1 MSDRNVGLERIPQRD
16 TLPLGAALLQT
27 THDTTVSQTR
37 DYRDSGYRN
46 YTTGYYGYSGE
57 EKVNLRQMWRTI
69 RKRQWLII
77 SIVAVA
83 TSLVAV
89 EMFRSRPIYQAST
102 TIEVGKEN
110 STLVRT
116 GDLVINDDSDPYYQV
131 NIKTKM
137 LLLNSRELHEDVVAD
152 LKLDQNPKFMDNES
166 SGTLSKWLGSIIGK
180 KDGDDDTTES
190 SDIVDE
196 AGDYEHIRSPEE
208 TARLASFVTALE
220 ENLVVEPLRDTRA
233 LKVTFTHTSPT
244 IVAAVVNGIARNFM
258 KLNFQSKTEKFANA
272 ANWLDSATR
281 ELRAKVE
288 QSEQA
293 LANYTRENN
302 LFSLSDTKRDSTTL
316 TADKLARLH
325 DHALRAETERMLKQT
340 LYQELKDGRIAELP
354 EAFADPKLMELRK
367 QLNDLQLT
375 AAQLSVKYSPKNP
388 KTLEVQQQM
397 ALVQAQIDGG
407 RKSLETKLKI
417 EYERA
422 LEDERSFKA
431 ALAVT
436 KGEAVRENQ
445 TFIQYNILKQDVDT
459 ARSLY
464 TDFLQKTN
472 QAKAQVA
479 EQHNNLRIIDR
490 ASIPKKP
497 VGPKRA
503 LMITLAL
510 AVSLMGSVGLV
521 FLLESLDNT
530 IKNTEDVS
538 RYVQLPA
545 LGVIPVF
552 GTSARQPKTITNKRR
567 KAIGSGGN
575 GKSIRLYYGPE
586 ETTAASLAILDTRS
600 SAAEAY
606 RALRT
611 SVLLSAAGS
620 APKTMLFTSSQPS
633 EGKTTTVV
641 NTAMSLAQLGASV
654 LIIDCDLRKPT
665 THKVLGVNPFQ
676 GISTYLSR
684 NIEVDELIQ
693 QLPQENISL
702 LPCGP
707 IPPNPA
713 ELISSDKMKAM
724 LAKLSERYDHILI
737 DSPPIINVTDA
748 VILSKMVDGVIM
760 VVHGGRSTREA
771 VRRARQELDSVGAK
785 IFGVVLNNV
794 DLRHDAY
801 DGYYYSYGYG
811 QEQGSGVRV

>member
-1 MSDRNVGLERIPQRD
+1 MSDESLGLEKPSQRD
-16 TLPLGAALLQT
+16 AVPVEATILQ
-27 THDTTVSQTR
+27 S
-37 DYRDSGYRN
+37 RDSKLTGYRN
-46 YTTGYYGYSGE
+46 YSTGYYGFGGD
-57 EKVNLRQMWRTI
+57 EKVNLRQMWRTL

-77 SIVAVA
+77 SIVVTV

-89 EMFRSRPIYQAST
+89 EMFRTRPTYQAST

-110 STLVRT
+110 STLRS
-116 GDLVINDDSDPYYQV
+116 GDLIINDDSDPYYQV

-152 LKLDQNPKFMDNES
+152 LKLDQNPKFLDTDR
-166 SGTLSKWLGSIIGK
+166 GTLAKLLGALIGK
-180 KDGDDDTTES
+180 KNDDNETPD
-190 SDIVDE
+190 SDDIEDPVGEDE
-196 AGDYEHIRSPEE
+196 HVRSPEE
-208 TARLASFVTALE
+208 SARLAPYVTALE
-220 ENLVVEPLRDTRA
+220 ENVVVEPLRDTRA
-233 LKVTFTHTSPT
+233 LKVSFTHTNPSM
-244 IVAAVVNGIARNFM
+244 VAAVVNGIARTFM
-258 KLNFQSKTEKFANA
+258 RRSFESKTEKFANTA
-272 ANWLDSATR
+272 SWLDSATR
-281 ELRAKVE
+281 ELKSKVQ

-293 LANYTRENN
+293 LATYTRENN
-302 LFSLSDTKRDSTTL
+302 IFSLSDNKRDSTTL
-316 TADKLARLH
+316 TTDKLARLH
-325 DHALRAETERMLKQT
+325 DQALRTETERMLKQT
-340 LYQELKDGRIAELP
+340 LYEELKDGRIAELP

-367 QLNDLQLT
+367 QLNELQLT

-388 KTLEVQQQM
+388 KTLEVQQQI
-397 ALVQAQIDGG
+397 ALIQAQIETNRRD
-407 RKSLETKLKI
+407 LENKLKV

-422 LEDERSFKA
+422 LQDERSFRA
-431 ALAVT
+431 ALIAT
-436 KGEAVRENQ
+436 KAEAVQENQ
-445 TFIQYNILKQDVDT
+445 ASIQYNILKQDVDT

-479 EQHNNLRIIDR
+479 EQHNNLRVIER
-490 ASIPKKP
+490 ASIPNKP

-503 LMITLAL
+503 LMIMLGL
-510 AVSLMGSVGLV
+510 AVSLMASIGLV

-530 IKNTEDVS
+530 IKNVEDIG

-552 GTSARQPKTITNKRR
+552 AAATSGKLAKKRIAKKQSKQLGSCNK
-567 KAIGSGGN
+567 
-575 GKSIRLYYGPE
+575 GKSIRLYYGQE
-586 ETTAASLAILDTRS
+586 QASTGGLVLLDTHS
-600 SAAEAY
+600 TAAEAY

-620 APKTMLFTSSQPS
+620 PPKTILFTSSQPA

-654 LIIDCDLRKPT
+654 LIIDCDLRKPA
-665 THKVLGVNPFQ
+665 THKALGVSYTR

-684 NIEVDELIQ
+684 DIDVDEVIQ
-693 QLPQENISL
+693 TLPHANISL

-713 ELISSDKMKAM
+713 ELISSDKMKDM
-724 LAKLSERYDHILI
+724 LAKLSERYDHIVI
-737 DSPPIINVTDA
+737 DAPPIINVTDA
-748 VILSKMVDGVIM
+748 VILSRLVDGVIM

-771 VRRARQELDSVGAK
+771 VRRARQELESVGAK

-794 DLRHDAY
+794 DLRHEGY
-801 DGYYYSYGYG
+801 DGYYYSQYAYG
-811 QEQGSGVRV
+811 QEPGARVR

>member
-1 MSDRNVGLERIPQRD
+1 V
-16 TLPLGAALLQT
+16 LQP
-27 THDTTVSQTR
+27 
-37 DYRDSGYRN
+37 RDSGLTGYRN
-46 YTTGYYGYSGE
+46 YSTGYYSYGGE
-57 EKVNLRQMWRTI
+57 EKVNLRQMCRTL

-77 SIVAVA
+77 SIVVTV

-89 EMFRSRPIYQAST
+89 EMLRARPIYQAST
-102 TIEVGKEN
+102 IIEVGKEN
-110 STLVRT
+110 STLVRS
-116 GDLVINDDSDPYYQV
+116 GDLIINDDSDPYYQV

-152 LKLDQNPKFMDNES
+152 LKLDQNPKFMDTEKS
-166 SGTLSKWLGSIIGK
+166 TLSKLVGTVFGK
-180 KDGDDDTTES
+180 KDGDDEIAES
-190 SDIVDE
+190 SDIDDQPEEGEKV
-196 AGDYEHIRSPEE
+196 RSPEE
-208 TARLASFVTALE
+208 TARLAPFVTALE

-233 LKVTFTHTSPT
+233 LKVTFTHPSPS
-244 IVAAVVNGIARNFM
+244 IVAAVVNGISRNFM
-258 KLNFQSKTEKFANA
+258 KLNFQSKTEKFANT

-302 LFSLSDTKRDSTTL
+302 LFSLSDKNRDSTTL
-316 TADKLARLH
+316 TTDKLARLH
-325 DHALRAETERMLKQT
+325 DQALRAETERMLKQT
-340 LYQELKDGRIAELP
+340 LYEELKDGRIAELP

-397 ALVQAQIDGG
+397 ALVQAQIDTS

-422 LEDERSFKA
+422 LQDERSFKA
-431 ALAVT
+431 ALVAT

-445 TFIQYNILKQDVDT
+445 TSIQYNILKQDVDT

-479 EQHNNLRIIDR
+479 EQHNNLRVIER

-503 LMITLAL
+503 LMIMLGL
-510 AVSLMGSVGLV
+510 AVSLMASVGLV

-545 LGVIPVF
+545 LGVIPMF
-552 GTSARQPKTITNKRR
+552 AATAAQKTIANKRR
-567 KAIGSGGN
+567 KAIGAGN
-575 GKSIRLYYGPE
+575 KDKSIRLYYGPE
-586 ETTAASLAILDTRS
+586 ETPTGPLAILDTRS
-600 SAAEAY
+600 TAAEAY

-611 SVLLSAAGS
+611 SVLLSAAGNP
-620 APKTMLFTSSQPS
+620 PKTILFTSSQPS
-633 EGKTTTVV
+633 EGKTTTVI
-641 NTAMSLAQLGASV
+641 NTAISLAQLGASV
-654 LIIDCDLRKPT
+654 VIIDCDLRKPT
-665 THKVLGVNPFQ
+665 THKVLGVNHSR

-684 NIEVDELIQ
+684 DVAVDELIQ
-693 QLPQENISL
+693 MLPKANISL

-713 ELISSDKMKAM
+713 ELISSERMKLL
-724 LAKLSERYDHILI
+724 LANLAERYDHILI
-737 DSPPIINVTDA
+737 DSPPVISVTDA

-760 VVHGGRSTREA
+760 VVHGGRSSREA
-771 VRRARQELDSVGAK
+771 VRRARQELESVGAK

-794 DLRHDAY
+794 DLRHDSY
-801 DGYYYSYGYG
+801 EGYYYSQYAYG
-811 QEQGSGVRV
+811 QQPSKA

>member
-1 MSDRNVGLERIPQRD
+1 
-16 TLPLGAALLQT
+16 
-27 THDTTVSQTR
+27 
-37 DYRDSGYRN
+37 
-46 YTTGYYGYSGE
+46 
-57 EKVNLRQMWRTI
+57 
-69 RKRQWLII
+69 
-77 SIVAVA
+77 
-83 TSLVAV
+83 
-89 EMFRSRPIYQAST
+89 
-102 TIEVGKEN
+102 
-110 STLVRT
+110 
-116 GDLVINDDSDPYYQV
+116 
-131 NIKTKM
+131 
-137 LLLNSRELHEDVVAD
+137 
-152 LKLDQNPKFMDNES
+152 
-166 SGTLSKWLGSIIGK
+166 
-180 KDGDDDTTES
+180 
-190 SDIVDE
+190 
-196 AGDYEHIRSPEE
+196 
-208 TARLASFVTALE
+208 
-220 ENLVVEPLRDTRA
+220 
-233 LKVTFTHTSPT
+233 
-244 IVAAVVNGIARNFM
+244 M

-288 QSEQA
+288 QSEQS

-302 LFSLSDTKRDSTTL
+302 LFSLSDNKRDSTTL
-316 TADKLARLH
+316 TTDKLARLH
-325 DHALRAETERMLKQT
+325 DQALRAETERMLKQT

-367 QLNDLQLT
+367 QLNDLQLS

-397 ALVQAQIDGG
+397 ALVQAQIDAG
-407 RKSLETKLKI
+407 RRSLETKLRI

-422 LEDERSFKA
+422 LQDEQSFKA
-431 ALAVT
+431 ALVVT

-445 TFIQYNILKQDVDT
+445 TSIQYNILKQDVDT

-464 TDFLQKTN
+464 TDFLQKSN

-479 EQHNNLRIIDR
+479 EQHNNLRVIER
-490 ASIPKKP
+490 ASIPKMP

-503 LMITLAL
+503 LMIMLAL

-552 GTSARQPKTITNKRR
+552 ATSAKPKSVANKRR
-567 KAIGSGGN
+567 KAISSGGK

-586 ETTAASLAILDTRS
+586 ETPASALAILDTRS
-600 SAAEAY
+600 TAAEAY

-620 APKTMLFTSSQPS
+620 APKTILFTSSQPS

-665 THKVLGVNPFQ
+665 THKVLGVNPFR

-693 QLPQENISL
+693 QLPQANISL

-724 LAKLSERYDHILI
+724 LAKMSERYDHILI

-801 DGYYYSYGYG
+801 DSYYYSYGYG
-811 QEQGSGVRV
+811 QEQGAGVRV

>member
-1 MSDRNVGLERIPQRD
+1 MPDKSLGLERIPQRD
-16 TLPLGAALLQT
+16 TMPLGAAVFQT
-27 THDTTVSQTR
+27 HEATVFQTR
-37 DYRDSGYRN
+37 DYKDNGYRN
-46 YTTGYYGYSGE
+46 YTTGYYSYSGE
-57 EKVNLRQMWRTI
+57 EKINLRQMWRTL
-69 RKRQWLII
+69 RKRQWVII
-77 SIVAVA
+77 SIVATI

-89 EMFRSRPIYQAST
+89 EMFRTRPIYQAST
-102 TIEVGKEN
+102 IIEVGKEN

-152 LKLDQNPKFMDNES
+152 LKLDQNARFMDNES
-166 SGTLSKWLGSIIGK
+166 RGTVSRWLGSIIGK
-180 KDGDDDTTES
+180 KDSDDETAES
-190 SDIVDE
+190 SDIADPVGDDE
-196 AGDYEHIRSPEE
+196 RIRSPEE
-208 TARLASFVTALE
+208 TARLGPYVTALE

-288 QSEQA
+288 KSEQA

-302 LFSLSDTKRDSTTL
+302 LFSLSDNKRDSTTL
-316 TADKLARLH
+316 TTDKLARLH
-325 DHALRAETERMLKQT
+325 DQALRAETERMLKQT
-340 LYQELKDGRIAELP
+340 LYEELKDGRIAELP

-367 QLNDLQLT
+367 QLNDLQLN

-397 ALVQAQIDGG
+397 ALVQAQIDAG

-422 LEDERSFKA
+422 LQDERSFQA
-431 ALAVT
+431 ALTVT

-445 TFIQYNILKQDVDT
+445 TSIQYNILKQDVDT

-479 EQHNNLRIIDR
+479 EQHNNLRVIER

-503 LMITLAL
+503 LMIMLAL
-510 AVSLMGSVGLV
+510 VVSTMGSVGLV

-552 GTSARQPKTITNKRR
+552 ASPTKPKPIANKRR
-567 KAIGSGGN
+567 KAIGAGEK
-575 GKSIRLYYGPE
+575 GKSIKLYYGPE
-586 ETTAASLAILDTRS
+586 ETPAVGLAILDTRS
-600 SAAEAY
+600 TAAEAY

-620 APKTMLFTSSQPS
+620 APKTILFTSSQPS
-633 EGKTTTVV
+633 EGKTTTVI
-641 NTAMSLAQLGASV
+641 NTGMSLAQLGASV

-665 THKVLGVNPFQ
+665 THKVLGVNPSR

-684 NIEVDELIQ
+684 NVEVDELIQ
-693 QLPQENISL
+693 QLPQANISL

-713 ELISSDKMKAM
+713 ELISSDKMKTM